1 MKFLE
6 KIKKIIEYIKNL
18 EFQKKIILAL
28 IVVLVIANLVL
39 GIILF
44 TQKNVSVVK
53 VESLINENKTSLIAL
68 GGNARRGSIKNTDY
82 AFFKFTEDQKEIIKS
97 TYDENGSCSVI
108 IRVKNVPTKKQKELF
123 NYKDSI
129 IFKYGFLSDNQFT
142 ENGKLLKDDFELNR
156 LNSII
161 ANQVDSPEV
170 VDYSIALQKD
180 KNGILQ
186 VPQGFFVYSTIKS
199 YIIGCCIAPANIG
212 FDSSIDI
219 PFYGFAPN
227 GGVVDFSNSSFD
239 FTGGS
244 MVFPTVNTS
253 LKTMP
258 IYEISFS
265 QNEENKST
273 LEDMSSVE
281 VLFGGEKFFVNNM
294 KGVENVQIPSSALKE
309 SFSYVNLK
317 EGKSEVDSIILK
329 LGKQN
334 KNEKEILVPIITD
347 PGLILNY
354 PSDVWRTVD
363 YEIFEWDRFDRILFF
378 DTKDYD
384 VQNRFFRRLAFFVEK
399 QGYKGKILTNEQLE
413 GKHGF
418 NAHDYSADSMAKF
431 FNKAKEVNVQL
442 NYEEELLKRIL
453 LENNLIYMDGD
464 VVMPNE
470 GGIVSISQETPGW
483 SRRRL
488 LAHEGWHTLYFRD
501 VEFRNYVSAVYHTMD
516 QYSLQF
522 LKDYF
527 ASQKNLGYDQNDEYL
542 MQNEFMAYTMQ
553 QPLNEVGK
561 NFVNW
566 SNWKSV
572 FEYTPDLAAYVRNN
586 KGRGFEDAAIAL
598 NEFVFDKYGIVCG
611 NIAIVNKN

>member
-1 MKFLE
+1 M
-6 KIKKIIEYIKNL
+6 
-18 EFQKKIILAL
+18 
-28 IVVLVIANLVL
+28 
-39 GIILF
+39 
-44 TQKNVSVVK
+44 
-53 VESLINENKTSLIAL
+53 
-68 GGNARRGSIKNTDY
+68 
-82 AFFKFTEDQKEIIKS
+82 
-97 TYDENGSCSVI
+97 
-108 IRVKNVPTKKQKELF
+108 
-123 NYKDSI
+123 
-129 IFKYGFLSDNQFT
+129 
-142 ENGKLLKDDFELNR
+142 
-156 LNSII
+156 
-161 ANQVDSPEV
+161 
-170 VDYSIALQKD
+170 
-180 KNGILQ
+180 Q

-317 EGKSEVDSIILK
+317 DGKSEIDSIILK

-399 QGYKGKILTNEQLE
+399 TR
-413 GKHGF
+413 
-418 NAHDYSADSMAKF
+418 NAPP
-431 FNKAKEVNVQL
+431 Q
-442 NYEEELLKRIL
+442 
-453 LENNLIYMDGD
+453 
-464 VVMPNE
+464 
-470 GGIVSISQETPGW
+470 
-483 SRRRL
+483 
-488 LAHEGWHTLYFRD
+488 
-501 VEFRNYVSAVYHTMD
+501 
-516 QYSLQF
+516 
-522 LKDYF
+522 
-527 ASQKNLGYDQNDEYL
+527 
-542 MQNEFMAYTMQ
+542 
-553 QPLNEVGK
+553 
-561 NFVNW
+561 
-566 SNWKSV
+566 
-572 FEYTPDLAAYVRNN
+572 TPDELTLWEVAPAYIISEL
-586 KGRGFEDAAIAL
+586 KTAFTIGFVVYLPFLVIDIVVSSVLVSMGMMFLPPTMIAL
-598 NEFVFDKYGIVCG
+598 PFKLIMFVMVDGWYLIVRSLVESF
-611 NIAIVNKN
+611 IK